1 MKLYYSQ
8 PSQPI
13 SVVTQRFFLTSGG
26 EVLRDDPNLTAT
38 KATTISP
45 NIKNTFLM
53 QNLTNKRCEM
63 YVDLRNQ
70 FAT

>member
-13 SVVTQRFFLTSGG
+13 RVVTQRFFLTNGG
-26 EVLRDDPNLTAT
+26 EVLRDDP

-63 YVDLRNQ
+63 YVD
-70 FAT
+70 